1 MKRFMA
7 TGSYILAIVVLNMA
21 VVYLPHVG
29 AFGESFSPA
38 DVMVGLIYL
47 VRDFAQR
54 EIKHYI
60 FAAMLVGA
68 GLSYFLASHD
78 IALASVS
85 AFLVGE
91 AIDWALFTYTKKPLS
106 QRLLLSAI
114 VSSPFDSIVF
124 LYVSGRFYW
133 LPVVIMTLGKFIGVL
148 VLWLVWKLKD
158 QWREK
163 NLVFFV
169 VIVCYIVFMID
180 G

>member
-1 MKRFMA
+1 MKRFVA
-7 TGSYILAIVVLNMA
+7 TGSYILAIVLLNMA

-54 EIKHYI
+54 EIRHYI
-60 FAAMLVGA
+60 FVAMLVGA
-68 GLSYFLASHD
+68 ALSYFLASHD

-91 AIDWALFTYTKKPLS
+91 LIDWALFTYTRKPLS
-106 QRLLLSAI
+106 RRLLLSAI

-124 LYVSGRFYW
+124 LYVSGRLYW
-133 LPVVIMTLGKFIGVL
+133 LPVLIMTGGKFIGVL
-148 VLWLVWKLKD
+148 ILWLLWKLNS
-158 QWREK
+158 QWRIK
-163 NLVFFV
+163 RLA
-169 VIVCYIVFMID
+169 I
-180 G
+180 